1 MLAKARMLTRYN
13 AWSNRVMYDAV
24 AALPAGEAV
33 KERKSLFK
41 NMVHT
46 LNHNYVI
53 DAIWRAHLEGR
64 EHGYS
69 ARNTV
74 DYPPLGELREKQ
86 QAMDQWFITWGKAQ
100 TEASLGEKVGFTLIG
115 GNAGKMT
122 RFEILQ
128 HVVTHTSYHR
138 GFVCAMFFEV
148 PARPPTMDLPVFL
161 REVPSE

>member
-1 MLAKARMLTRYN
+1 MLANARMLTRYN
-13 AWSNRVMYDAV
+13 AWSNRLMYDAV

-53 DAIWRAHLEGR
+53 DAIWQAHLEGR
-64 EHGYS
+64 EHGY
-69 ARNTV
+69 A
-74 DYPPLGELREKQ
+74 ELREKQ

-100 TEASLGEKVGFTLIG
+100 TEASLGEKMSFTLIG
-115 GNAGKMT
+115 GNAGTMT

-128 HVVTHTSYHR
+128 H
-138 GFVCAMFFEV
+138 
-148 PARPPTMDLPVFL
+148 
-161 REVPSE
+161 